1 MENNIKICCKLILN
15 YIDSLIAS
23 NNSQNIILD
32 FFISENYLFLNTKY
46 KKGSNIVITYKT
58 KLNIDVEEV
67 SLFYQELFDQFKG
80 RYVDDNSIKVQML
93 KKIDFCKPIYY
104 LSCKLHDKH
113 LNEVDL
119 RFKDLGKEKEVID
132 NIENQIIDLYTK
144 KKTIRK

>member
-93 KKIDFCKPIYY
+93 
-104 LSCKLHDKH
+104 
-113 LNEVDL
+113 
-119 RFKDLGKEKEVID
+119 
-132 NIENQIIDLYTK
+132 
-144 KKTIRK
+144 